1 MAMRTWYVMLSTALA
16 LGLAWAIR
24 GHFGHEW
31 GAAWAGGCG
40 GLALLVGM
48 RDPRWMRRAPA
59 LAALCAIGWG
69 AGGIMSY
76 GIVIGYCRGT
86 EFIDVVY
93 GFSMLAVIGGLYG
106 FLGGGLF
113 GLGLESAD
121 DPKPQWAG
129 LLAEMVAGAW
139 LAWGLL
145 IYQLEWLM
153 TPPRSELWAACLG
166 ASLALAWYLYREGY
180 VRALRVAAYSALGAG
195 LGFALGNFFQVLGS
209 SFEIRYNWW
218 NVMEF
223 TLGFCGGLGMAY
235 AVATQVWPAPAAP
248 SRLANRLA
256 LLFLLVAVPFVNHVK
271 AVRSDPLTRL
281 AESLGMADS
290 SQFATQQQAWA
301 WALAALLAVGG
312 LILWRR
318 YEAREST
325 LTAAV
330 IPGLFFAYLALYLL
344 FSYITAGL
352 FYKPIDFTVSHT
364 AYVPLLLLLAVLWA
378 IWGRRESH
386 EIAVGRPE
394 SALRWLCIAA
404 CAGLFLVIIAQ
415 ISIHV
420 HDEPLGGAHQRF
432 STGTTARD

>member
-1 MAMRTWYVMLSTALA
+1 MRKCYVMLFTALA

-40 GLALLVGM
+40 GLALLTGM

-76 GIVIGYCRGT
+76 GIVIGYCRGN
-86 EFIDVVY
+86 EFIDVMY

-113 GLGLESAD
+113 GLGLESTGD
-121 DPKPQWAG
+121 HKPQWAG
-129 LLAEMVAGAW
+129 LMAEMVAGAW
-139 LAWGLL
+139 LGWGLL
-145 IYQLEWLM
+145 IYQFEWLM

-180 VRALRVAAYSALGAG
+180 ARAMRVAAYSALGAG

-209 SFEIRYNWW
+209 SFDITYNWW

-223 TLGFCGGLGMAY
+223 TLGFCGGQGMAY
-235 AVATQVWPAPAAP
+235 AVATRTWPAPAAP
-248 SRLANRLA
+248 SRLANRFA
-256 LLFLLVAVPFVNHVK
+256 LLFLLAAIPFVNHVK
-271 AVRSDPLTRL
+271 AVRTDALTGL
-281 AESLGMADS
+281 AESLKVIDV
-290 SQFATQQQAWA
+290 SQFVTRQQAWA
-301 WALAALLAVGG
+301 WALAALLAAAG
-312 LILWRR
+312 LLLWRR
-318 YEAREST
+318 YGEHEST

-330 IPGLFFAYLALYLL
+330 APGLFFGYLTLYTL

-352 FYKPIDFTVSHT
+352 FYKPVDFAVSHT
-364 AYVPLLLLLAVLWA
+364 AYVPILLLLFALWA

-386 EIAVGRPE
+386 ETVVERPE

-415 ISIHV
+415 ISIHM
-420 HDEPLGGAHQRF
+420 HDKPLGGAHQRF
-432 STGTTARD
+432 SAGTTAGG